1 MANFVLRNGWSACLL
16 VACLYLVVLAPS
28 CGASQ
33 AQGAYAAEA
42 DPRKYA
48 YVIGISDVLAINVW
62 KDPELS
68 TETVVRPDGT
78 ITMPLV
84 GDIAA
89 KGKTPS
95 QLKDDVKKALD
106 KYLKLPAGN
115 EVAVKVKA
123 YNSYR
128 FTVNGEVERPGMY
141 TSTDWVRVADALA
154 LAGGPTRFA
163 NRRDIKVLRTDG
175 KGNQMAYGIDFDL
188 VASGKRPD
196 MNFWI
201 RPNDVIWVP

>member
-16 VACLYLVVLAPS
+16 VACLYLIVLAPS

-42 DPRKYA
+42 DPRKHA

-84 GDIAA
+84 GDLKAA
-89 KGKTPS
+89 GRTTGD
-95 QLKDDVKKALD
+95 LKIEIKQRLARYVQDPVVTVALS
-106 KYLKLPAGN
+106 
-115 EVAVKVKA
+115 EV
-123 YNSYR
+123 NSYR
-128 FTVNGEVERPGMY
+128 FTVSGQVAHPGVFSAKY
-141 TSTDWVRVADALA
+141 YLTVSEAVA
-154 LAGGPTRFA
+154 LAGGP
-163 NRRDIKVLRTDG
+163 NRYASPEDVEVVRIGRGDRARRIPVDYDAIV
-175 KGNQMAYGIDFDL
+175 KGE
-188 VASGKRPD
+188 RPD
-196 MNFWI
+196 MDI
-201 RPNDVIWVP
+201 VVLPGDTVYVP